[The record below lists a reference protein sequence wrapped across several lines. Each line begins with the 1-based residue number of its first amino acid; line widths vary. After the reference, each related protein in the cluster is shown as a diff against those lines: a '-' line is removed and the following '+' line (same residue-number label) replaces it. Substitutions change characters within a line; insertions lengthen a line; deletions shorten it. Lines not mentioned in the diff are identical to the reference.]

1 MPRTYCKTNIHCL
14 IISFQPTK
22 PISPLSFLT
31 IHGTLLAHNVTPD
44 AATSAK
50 AFRKFSA
57 FAGPTFSLHN
67 TAIATN
73 GKVSPNPGFFGG
85 RVLKVIIR
93 SDGKGLKSMIVEQ
106 DDIVSAV
113 VYCKDDTLIAAQL
126 PKASFPSNDDLIGN
140 IQNLDLKDNDPTI
153 GQIHENEGA
162 ASDDSSVD
170 ENEDGASNSSSKG
183 KGKARSEDTTDEE
196 ENKPSKIRIL
206 ELRAEAIAEVM
217 VEDELKDF
225 VMPKDFH

>member
-1 MPRTYCKTNIHCL
+1 M
-14 IISFQPTK
+14 SFQPTK
-22 PISPLSFLT
+22 SIFPLSFLT

-44 AATSAK
+44 APISVK

-57 FAGPTFSLHN
+57 FAGPTFGLHN
-67 TAIATN
+67 TAIATT

-93 SDGKGLKSMIVEQ
+93 DDGKGLKSMIVEQ
-106 DDIVSAV
+106 DDIVSVV

-126 PKASFPSNDDLIGN
+126 PKDSFPSDDDLLAKAQKQELEI
-140 IQNLDLKDNDPTI
+140 NDPAI
-153 GQIHENEGA
+153 GQTHENEGD
-162 ASDDSSVD
+162 ASDESSVD
-170 ENEDGASNSSSKG
+170 EGEDRASNSSSKG
-183 KGKARSEDTTDEE
+183 KSKARSEDTTNEE
-196 ENKPSKIRIL
+196 ENKPSKLRIL

-225 VMPKDFH
+225 VMPKDFY